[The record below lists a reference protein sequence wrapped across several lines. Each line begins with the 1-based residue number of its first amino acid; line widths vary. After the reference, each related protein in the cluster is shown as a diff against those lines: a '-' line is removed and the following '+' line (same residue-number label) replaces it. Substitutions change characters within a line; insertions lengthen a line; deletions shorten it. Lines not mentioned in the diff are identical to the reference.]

1 MGCEISGPL
10 FVLLHYS
17 SFQGK
22 DGNGMDNDK
31 TEAKMEDEKPAKEE
45 YTVEKTEAAKKQD
58 AAAAKKAQE
67 EGVGKV

>member
-31 TEAKMEDEKPAKEE
+31 TEAKMEDEKPKEE